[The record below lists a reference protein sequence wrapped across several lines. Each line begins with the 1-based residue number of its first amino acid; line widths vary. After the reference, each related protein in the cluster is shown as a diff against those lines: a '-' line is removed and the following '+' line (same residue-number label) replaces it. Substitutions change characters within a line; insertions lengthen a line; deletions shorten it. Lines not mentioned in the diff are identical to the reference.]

1 MTARDR
7 WTRATT
13 TKMHT
18 PTTCMVVGGVHIA
31 CANVF
36 VADYGLAFFWFFFSF
51 HFIGFHL
58 VDSQIHTRK
67 KNWISSTQTTA
78 HNNRNY
84 ISSEAK
90 RAWWWRTK
98 YTTSKNVSIEW
109 ARTCLISVKV
119 SNSFRNLSRICK
131 SRNYCFNEAN
141 NHDHPT

>member
-1 MTARDR
+1 MNTSNNNKNAHTNNLYGR
-7 WTRATT
+7 WWCA
-13 TKMHT
+13 H
-18 PTTCMVVGGVHIA
+18 CMRECIRCWLWVS
-31 CANVF
+31 VF
-36 VADYGLAFFWFFFSF
+36 LIFFSF

-90 RAWWWRTK
+90 RARWWRTK